1 MQGFANRPGR
11 NFSVIDDSDFNLF
24 WEYRIADHR
33 YHDLEEKPLARV
45 INLNSVGTQRKRLTK
60 SVVIALRELMK
71 QQTPDSN
78 TYDLAAYI
86 SLALHIIH
94 ETVDQS
100 VTAWEK
106 RGYWLKADRFRLQWE
121 WSEKE
126 SKEMKNALFSEDWA
140 QVALVSARV
149 AEKLN
154 DVEVSKRH
162 RFGTP
167 WVGAWD
173 HLKESSGDI

>member
-1 MQGFANRPGR
+1 
-11 NFSVIDDSDFNLF
+11 
-24 WEYRIADHR
+24 
-33 YHDLEEKPLARV
+33 
-45 INLNSVGTQRKRLTK
+45 
-60 SVVIALRELMK
+60 MK
-71 QQTPDSN
+71 QQSPDSD

-86 SLALHIIH
+86 SLALHTIH

-121 WSEKE
+121 WSEKK
-126 SKEMKNALFSEDWA
+126 SDQMKTALLSEDWP

-154 DVEVSKRH
+154 DVEVSKNH
-162 RFGTP
+162 RLGTP

-173 HLKESSGDI
+173 RLKDLSQ